1 MSSISAQDEL
11 TSNDSAVTVAP
22 VDLSE
27 QLRLLPLAPGVY
39 RMLDAAGEVLYVGKA
54 KSLKSRVSSY
64 FSGRATDS
72 KTMAMVRRVVALET
86 TVTGSETEALLLE
99 QNLIKAH
106 RPPFNVMLR
115 DDKSYPFIRLSG
127 NAQFPGLGFYRGRR
141 REGARYYG
149 PYPNAAAVRETLGLL
164 QKVFRV
170 RQCDESFFRNRTRPC
185 LQYQI
190 DRCSGP
196 CVGLVQPE
204 AYAEDLRHALMF
216 LEGRSQ
222 AVCDELADQ
231 MEAAAAE
238 LEFESAARLRD
249 QISRLQRLRAEQSV
263 VAGGSANVDVLAAAL
278 LPGGGCVEVLS
289 IRDGRVLGSRCHYPE
304 VGIADTPAA
313 LLDGF
318 VPQYYLGKGVGVEIP
333 ALVVVSEALEDAEA
347 LAEALTGAKGQQ
359 VTVRHQVRGERARWL
374 RMARDNAQQHL
385 SAHLANRENMRQRFE
400 QLQVVLGV
408 EDGLGRV
415 ECFDVSHTQGSETV
429 ASCVVFGPQ
438 GPVKSDYRRY
448 NITGIE
454 PGDDY
459 AAMRQALE
467 RRYTRLKKGEAAL
480 PDLLLIDGGKG
491 QLAQAKAVMD
501 ELQVEGVLL
510 LGIAK
515 GTTRK
520 PGMETLFLASGA
532 VVSVPEHSPALHLL
546 QQIRDEA
553 HRFAIT
559 GHRQRRGR
567 AQGRSVLEEIE
578 GVGPKRRRAL
588 LRHFGG
594 MQQMQHATVD
604 ELAKVP
610 GISRALAARIH
621 SSVRGEERSA

>member
-11 TSNDSAVTVAP
+11 TSDDSAVTVAP

-347 LAEALTGAKGQQ
+347 T
-359 VTVRHQVRGERARWL
+359 T
-374 RMARDNAQQHL
+374 
-385 SAHLANRENMRQRFE
+385 
-400 QLQVVLGV
+400 
-408 EDGLGRV
+408 
-415 ECFDVSHTQGSETV
+415 C
-429 ASCVVFGPQ
+429 SC
-438 GPVKSDYRRY
+438 S
-448 NITGIE
+448 
-454 PGDDY
+454 
-459 AAMRQALE
+459 
-467 RRYTRLKKGEAAL
+467 
-480 PDLLLIDGGKG
+480 DLLCP
-491 QLAQAKAVMD
+491 
-501 ELQVEGVLL
+501 
-510 LGIAK
+510 
-515 GTTRK
+515 R
-520 PGMETLFLASGA
+520 P
-532 VVSVPEHSPALHLL
+532 
-546 QQIRDEA
+546 
-553 HRFAIT
+553 
-559 GHRQRRGR
+559 
-567 AQGRSVLEEIE
+567 
-578 GVGPKRRRAL
+578 
-588 LRHFGG
+588 
-594 MQQMQHATVD
+594 
-604 ELAKVP
+604 
-610 GISRALAARIH
+610 
-621 SSVRGEERSA
+621 